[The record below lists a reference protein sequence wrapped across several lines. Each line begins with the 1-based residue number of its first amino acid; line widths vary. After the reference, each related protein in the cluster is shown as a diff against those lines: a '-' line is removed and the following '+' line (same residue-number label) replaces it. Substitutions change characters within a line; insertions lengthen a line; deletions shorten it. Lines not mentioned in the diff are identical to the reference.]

1 MVQWLGLHAT
11 NAGNLGLTHG
21 QGPRSHLPLLKIP
34 QASIKYHSPQ
44 VYVSIGCSLQ
54 VLHRM
59 FYIYIFGYLLKKNPH
74 VSGHMQ
80 FKPML
85 FKGQLYRTQTII
97 YQHDLIL
104 LWWLRRPSGI
114 THSFRLV
121 IMCIFSGDV
130 SYGPSNRQQNSVI
143 TGRQNLMSA
152 DSFQN

>member
-11 NAGNLGLTHG
+11 NVGNLGLSPG
-21 QGPRSHLPLLKIP
+21 QGARSHLLLLKTP
-34 QASIKYHSPQ
+34 HASVKYHSPH
-44 VYVSIGCSLQ
+44 VYVRIGCSLP

-74 VSGHMQ
+74 VSGPMQ

-104 LWWLRRPSGI
+104 L
-114 THSFRLV
+114 
-121 IMCIFSGDV
+121 
-130 SYGPSNRQQNSVI
+130 
-143 TGRQNLMSA
+143 
-152 DSFQN
+152 